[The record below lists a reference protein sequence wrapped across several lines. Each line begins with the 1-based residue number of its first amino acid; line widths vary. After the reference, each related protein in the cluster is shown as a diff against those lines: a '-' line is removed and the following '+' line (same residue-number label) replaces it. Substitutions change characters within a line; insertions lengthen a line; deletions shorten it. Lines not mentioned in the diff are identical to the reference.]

1 MKKARLFL
9 ILGIWI
15 AVLPYLGFPSSWK
28 NVLETLSGLALM
40 YYSYLFYK
48 EYKAGNRKEKA
59 PGAFSENV

>member
-15 AVLPYLGFPSSWK
+15 AVLPYLGFPSSWRSI
-28 NVLETLSGLALM
+28 LETLSGLVLM

-48 EYKAGNRKEKA
+48 EHQAVKKKEKTFDN
-59 PGAFSENV
+59 FSDNI